1 MVRCSRF
8 LWLKSHVP
16 INFWFSAKTEASRL
30 NLYVWVQTLLPL
42 VFNHLKVLFYL
53 IESPVSLLKST
64 WRQAHRWVSASTA
77 TPSVARRTPRTV
89 RAGVGKHLL
98 SRARIYGSIP
108 IDTITI
114 HLYIIMYIYR
124 YHYHYHPFTSY
135 FDVHHRHGHDV
146 NKEEKTIYEATWKV
160 TIFLVGQSHIICKCS
175 IFHSCSCVE

>member
-1 MVRCSRF
+1 M
-8 LWLKSHVP
+8 
-16 INFWFSAKTEASRL
+16 NFWFSAKTEASRL

-77 TPSVARRTPRTV
+77 TPSVARRTPRTI
-89 RAGVGKHLL
+89 RAGVGNHLL

-114 HLYIIMYIYR
+114 HLYIDTMTITIHLPSIYQF
-124 YHYHYHPFTSY
+124 YQLF
-135 FDVHHRHGHDV
+135 
-146 NKEEKTIYEATWKV
+146 
-160 TIFLVGQSHIICKCS
+160 
-175 IFHSCSCVE
+175 